1 MKKFKDYITERS
13 LDTQNA
19 VDDAS
24 FNNDLSNPDTI
35 VKINSYLAQLGKM
48 EHLVPENALNKLKE
62 KLGRLSISFEDVEL
76 TGKSDTYD
84 LPLTQFGGRFG
95 KDLDTPHT
103 EFMSD
108 DGISHQR
115 EGGLSLNLTYEMTDT
130 NQYKLRAKIM

>member
-1 MKKFKDYITERS
+1 MKKFKDYITEKS

-84 LPLTQFGGRFG
+84 LPLTHFGGRFG
-95 KDLDTPHT
+95 KDEEGDIN
-103 EFMSD
+103 D
-108 DGISHQR
+108 DGISHKV
-115 EGGLSLNLTYEMTDT
+115 EGGL
-130 NQYKLRAKIM
+130 KLQLKHEVTSGNTHFLMAKIV

>member
-19 VDDAS
+19 VDDSS

-76 TGKSDTYD
+76 TGKSDSYD

-95 KDLDTPHT
+95 KDEEGDIN
-103 EFMSD
+103 D
-108 DGISHQR
+108 DGISHKV
-115 EGGLSLNLTYEMTDT
+115 ESGL
-130 NQYKLRAKIM
+130 KLQLKHEVTSGNTHFLMAQIV

>member
-1 MKKFKDYITERS
+1 MKHDEKNKGTKLNSSLFFSTEFKACFI
-13 LDTQNA
+13 
-19 VDDAS
+19 
-24 FNNDLSNPDTI
+24 I
-35 VKINSYLAQLGKM
+35 LAFSIFAFVTTFTFDEVPPMM
-48 EHLVPENALNKLKE
+48 EQS
-62 KLGRLSISFEDVEL
+62 GDV
-76 TGKSDTYD
+76 S
-84 LPLTQFGGRFG
+84 LPLTLFGGRFG

>member
-1 MKKFKDYITERS
+1 MKKFKDYITEKS

-95 KDLDTPHT
+95 KDEEGDID
-103 EFMSD
+103 D
-108 DGISHQR
+108 DGISHKV
-115 EGGLSLNLTYEMTDT
+115 EGGL
-130 NQYKLRAKIM
+130 KLQLKHEVTSGNTHFLMAKIV